1 MTLAENVDVR
11 KIENVM
17 SYGSNVLTKTFEQ
30 CGALLKDE
38 RGSEAD
44 QRVIQQ
50 VIELSNKASKNY
62 EDFNLVLK
70 EPNFFQKLFLALSS
84 NGKKSHKE
92 RIQQSAITNYK
103 LLLELKK
110 SCVSWIDMLKDAMG
124 QITNSYITDSDN
136 VDLLE
141 KYLVAGYIAQER
153 IGKEMEGYKAKYDE
167 TGLQIDAQAYNELKE
182 GYDIFTIVLNNL
194 EKSRAMYKLSIGQL
208 ALVQKSNYNVQIT
221 INTQMN
227 NSMTLMGQQLR
238 NAVMNAKNMEVIEG
252 QQAISRLNDELIT
265 EISKTIGLTA
275 EESEKLMY
283 TGFYSVES
291 AKQAISTVINSC
303 QAIKAT
309 AEEMLPKMKADVVE
323 LNNLIL
329 DLEPYVDQVRQGNL
343 IGKSD
348 NSKTSFN
355 STGLKF

>member
-1 MTLAENVDVR
+1 MDVK

-17 SYGSNVLTKTFEQ
+17 SYGSNVLTKTFDQ

-38 RGSEAD
+38 RGSDAD
-44 QRVIQQ
+44 QRVINQ

-70 EPNFFQKLFLALSS
+70 EPNFFQKLFLKLSAS
-84 NGKKSHKE
+84 GRKSHKE

-110 SCVSWIDMLKDAMG
+110 SCVSWLDMLKESMG
-124 QITNSYITDSDN
+124 QITNSTITDSDN
-136 VDLLE
+136 VELLE
-141 KYLVAGYIAQER
+141 KYLVAGYIAKQR
-153 IGKEMEGYKAKYDE
+153 IEKEMDEYKAKYDE
-167 TGLQIDAQAYNELKE
+167 TGLQSDAQAYNDLKQ
-182 GYDIFTIVLNNL
+182 GYDIFILVLNNL

-238 NAVMNAKNMEVIEG
+238 NAVLNAKNQEVIEG

-275 EESEKLMY
+275 EQSEKLMY
-283 TGFYSVES
+283 SGFYSVES
-291 AKQAISTVINSC
+291 AKQAITTVINSC
-303 QAIKAT
+303 QAIKKT
-309 AEEMLPKMKADVVE
+309 AEEMLPKMKAETIE
-323 LNNLIL
+323 LNKLVEE
-329 DLEPYVDQVRQGNL
+329 LEPYVDQVKQGNFL
-343 IGKSD
+343 GNNT
-348 NSKTSFN
+348 NSKSN
-355 STGLKF
+355 SSSTGLKF